1 MYKPDAAAMI
11 DLSANENPFGP
22 SDGVIFAIAA
32 ASASAHRYPDA
43 TGARLKEA
51 LAGAL
56 GVETAQIVLGAGS
69 CEVLEL
75 AARAILANGD
85 EAIIGWPSF
94 PNYRAI
100 VLRAGAVIV
109 EAPLKNWAYDLAA
122 IAERITGRTRLI
134 ILANPNNPTGLVI
147 GGRAFNDFLDRVPEG
162 VTVMMDEA
170 YREYVS
176 QSDYADA
183 LAEMA
188 RGRTLVV
195 TRTFS
200 KAYGLAGLRMGYAIA
215 PAPLA
220 RRIDA
225 RRQRFNTSGIA
236 QEAALAALADQAHLQ
251 RCVTQSAENRL
262 WLEEKLAALGLRFT
276 PSQANFVLLPVGDG
290 RLVFEQLRSR
300 GVLVKSLEA
309 FGLTDS
315 IRVSVG
321 LREDNERFMR
331 ALAEVMADGEWRQ
344 PTCRQA
350 I

>member
-1 MYKPDAAAMI
+1 MYNADAPALI

-22 SDGVIFAIAA
+22 SDDVIVAIAA
-32 ASASAHRYPDA
+32 ASAAAHRYPDA
-43 TGARLKEA
+43 NGVRLKNA

-75 AARAILANGD
+75 VARAILANGD
-85 EAIIGWPSF
+85 EAVIGWPSF

-100 VLRAGAVIV
+100 VVRAGAVIV
-109 EAPLKNWAYDLAA
+109 EAPLNNWAYDLNA
-122 IAERITGRTRLI
+122 IVERITERTRLI

-147 GGRAFNDFLDRVPEG
+147 GGKAFNDFLDRVPEG
-162 VTVMMDEA
+162 VTVMIDEA

-176 QSDYADA
+176 QPDYADA

-188 RGRTLVV
+188 RGRALVV

-200 KAYGLAGLRMGYAIA
+200 KAYGLAGLRVGYAVA

-236 QEAALAALADQAHLQ
+236 QEAALAALADQAHLE
-251 RCVTQSAENRL
+251 RCVKRSVENRL
-262 WLEEKLAALGLRFT
+262 WLEEKLTALGRRFT

-290 RLVFEQLRSR
+290 RRVFEQLRSR
-300 GVLVKSLEA
+300 GVVVKSLEA
-309 FGLTDS
+309 FGLTDC

-321 LREDNERFMR
+321 LRQDNERFMH
-331 ALAEVMADGEWRQ
+331 ALAQVMADGEWRQ

>member
-1 MYKPDAAAMI
+1 MKFLGQPALT

-22 SDGVIFAIAA
+22 SDDVMVAIGA
-32 ASASAHRYPDA
+32 ASAVAHRYPDA
-43 TGARLKEA
+43 DGARLKKA
-51 LAGAL
+51 LAAAL

-75 AARAILANGD
+75 AARAILAAGD
-85 EAIIGWPSF
+85 ETIIGWPSF

-100 VLRAGAVIV
+100 VGRAGASIV
-109 EAPLKNWAYDLAA
+109 EAPLKNWAYDLKA
-122 IAERITGRTRLI
+122 IVERISERTRLI

-147 GGRAFNDFLDRVPEG
+147 GGKAFKDFLDRIPDG
-162 VTVMMDEA
+162 VTVMIDEA
-170 YREYVS
+170 YREYVW
-176 QSDYADA
+176 QTEYADA
-183 LAEMA
+183 LAEMS
-188 RGRTLVV
+188 RGRALVV

-200 KAYGLAGLRMGYAIA
+200 KAYGLAGLRVGYAIA

-225 RRQRFNTSGIA
+225 QRQRFNTSGIA
-236 QEAALAALADQAHLQ
+236 QEAALAALADQAHLE
-251 RCVTQSAENRL
+251 RCVQRSVENRL
-262 WLEEKLAALGLRFT
+262 WLEEKLTALGLRFT
-276 PSQANFVLLPVGDG
+276 PSQANFILLSVGEG
-290 RLVFEQLRSR
+290 RRVFEQLRSR

-309 FGLTDS
+309 FGLTDC

-321 LREDNERFMR
+321 LRQDNERFMH
-331 ALAEVMADGEWRQ
+331 ALAEVLADGEGRQ